1 MKAPPALRLISPIPT
16 LAFLALGVVA
26 CLMPVHN
33 DTWWHLRT
41 GYETLRDHE
50 PLLTDRFSYT
60 AYGHF
65 FWNHSW
71 VSQSLFYLLFSIGG
85 LPILTAF
92 CAALILAA
100 WALVWR
106 QMQGPVD
113 MRIVLFALASAGATT
128 IWSVRPQVFSIV
140 MLPLIAILVARDRW
154 WLIPP
159 AIAFWANL
167 HAGVAMGLVVV
178 GASVAAAFWDH
189 DRLLPRTACFVA
201 SVVATLVTPLGAR
214 SWTELVASIA
224 RSSANRIEEWQPTAL
239 PPEHMLFW
247 GLAAFF
253 LWQLARHWRR
263 LPNHEDRALAAAA
276 MLALPLA
283 VRTLR
288 NVPAFMMLAAP
299 ALTRLTYPTAGK
311 PTSVA
316 HEVPTLPSRRVTHVG
331 IPLVA
336 SLVALIVIWRAW
348 SAPWAML
355 GWTPISPSAAA
366 AVRGCRP
373 PLYNTYA
380 DGGPLIWFVPEQRVF
395 IDSRQ
400 DQYPIPFIQAASRV
414 EETGDYKVL
423 FAQWGISCA
432 ALPPHSPT
440 VASLTRDGWHET
452 FRDPSWV
459 VLERP

>member
-1 MKAPPALRLISPIPT
+1 MLSSPAGRPIALGPALVFIV
-16 LAFLALGVVA
+16 LAVVA
-26 CLMPVHN
+26 CLTPVHN

-41 GYETLRDHE
+41 GYETLRDHA
-50 PLLTDRFSYT
+50 PLFVDRFSYT

-71 VSQSLFYLLFSIGG
+71 FSQSLFYLLFSIGG
-85 LPILTAF
+85 LPLLTGF
-92 CAALILAA
+92 CAALTLAA

-113 MRIVLFALASAGATT
+113 TRIVVFALASAGATT

-140 MLPLIAILVARDRW
+140 MLPLVAILVARDRW

-159 AIAFWANL
+159 AIAVWANL
-167 HAGVAMGLVVV
+167 HAGAAMGLVVV
-178 GASVAAAFWDH
+178 AASVMAALWDRDRLWPRAACFAASVAA
-189 DRLLPRTACFVA
+189 
-201 SVVATLVTPLGAR
+201 TLATPLGIR

-224 RSSANRIEEWQPTAL
+224 RSSANRIQEWQPTAL
-239 PPEHMLFW
+239 PPEHVAFW
-247 GLAAFF
+247 GTAAFF
-253 LWQLARHWRR
+253 LWQLTVHWRR
-263 LPNHEDRALAAAA
+263 LSRGEDRVFAAAA
-276 MLALPLA
+276 LVALPLA

-299 ALTRLTYPTAGK
+299 ALTRLTYPAAAEPKRSSGESASA
-311 PTSVA
+311 PWGRA
-316 HEVPTLPSRRVTHVG
+316 APAWL
-331 IPLVA
+331 LVA

-373 PLYNTYA
+373 ALYNTYP

-400 DQYPIPFIQAASRV
+400 DQYPIPFIQAASQV
-414 EETGDYKVL
+414 EKTGDYKVL
-423 FAQWGISCA
+423 FAQWGINCA

-440 VASLTRDGWHET
+440 VAALNRDGWQER
-452 FRDPSWV
+452 FRDASWV